1 MIEENTEIFDITGEV
16 GAVFGEPFVLKP
28 AVLLHSCCGPCS
40 SSVVEQLAP
49 RFRITLFFCNSNIDD
64 EEEYKK
70 RLAAQKE
77 FVERYNASDR
87 MGEPVELVCAPYKP
101 AAFLELVR
109 GKEDSEEGGDRCA
122 LCIHDRIEKTAAYAA
137 LYGFEY
143 FSTTLSVSR
152 HKNYKLIRDMGNEL
166 ALRYGLSFITD
177 DFKKGRGEQRSAELA
192 KSFALYRQNYC
203 GCSFSKR

>member
-1 MIEENTEIFDITGEV
+1 MIGENSGVFEIRGEAGV
-16 GAVFGEPFVLKP
+16 VFGEPIVLKP
-28 AVLLHSCCGPCS
+28 AILLHSCCGPCS
-40 SSVVEQLAP
+40 SSVVEQLAQ

-77 FVERYNASDR
+77 FVERYNTSDR
-87 MGEPVELVCAPYKP
+87 MGEAIELVCAPYKP

-109 GKEDSEEGGDRCA
+109 GLEDSAEGGERCR
-122 LCIHDRIEKTAAYAA
+122 LCIRDRIEKTADYAA
-137 LYGFEY
+137 LHGFEY

-152 HKNYKLIRDMGNEL
+152 HKNHKLICETGNEL
-166 ALRYGLSFITD
+166 ALRYGLSFIAD
-177 DFKKGRGEQRSAELA
+177 DFKKCGGEQRSAELA
-192 KSFALYRQNYC
+192 KAYDLYRQNYC